1 MTAAKGAS
9 NEDRKFLS
17 DQYRVAAFNLA
28 RAARVLRDTTEQLSQ
43 TRVRVAPAAL
53 VDLREARSIIAAL
66 PEAQATKVVDK

>member
-1 MTAAKGAS
+1 MTAAKGVS
-9 NEDRKFLS
+9 NDDRKFLS

-53 VDLREARSIIAAL
+53 VDLGEARRILREL
-66 PEAQATKVVDK
+66 PDAQSTKVVDK